1 MDRRS
6 FTRATATGI
15 LVLLILDVVW
25 VYFYMTPKYST
36 MIRSVQGSSMT
47 PNPVYAI
54 LAYFLM
60 VVGFGVFVMDPLR
73 YSLFRN
79 DHVKYQDTIHMVARA
94 ALFGYVLYGVYNMT
108 CATVF
113 SKWNMGVA
121 VQDILWGS
129 FVYAVATAVAIYV
142 V

>member
-1 MDRRS
+1 MDKRS

-25 VYFYMTPKYST
+25 VYFYMTPKYFT
-36 MIRSVQGSSMT
+36 MIGSVQGSSMT

-73 YSLFRN
+73 YSLIRK
-79 DHVKYQDTIHMVARA
+79 DHIQYQDTIRMIARA
-94 ALFGYVLYGVYNMT
+94 ALFGCVLYGVYNMT
-108 CATVF
+108 CAAVF